1 MKIKLLTLIAALAVC
16 VGLFAACSKPTAA
29 ITAYAGDYSASVVLL
44 SIEEETEETTEPDE
58 DDDEDEEPAAPAA
71 TLTVGAGW
79 NNFTKHME
87 NNWYWYVLGGV
98 GFLVLVTLG
107 KTVFGKK

>member
-29 ITAYAGDYSASVVLL
+29 ITAYAGDYSAGVVLL
-44 SIEEETEETTEPDE
+44 SATETEDE
-58 DDDEDEEPAAPAA
+58 EADADAEDEEEPAAPAA
-71 TLTVGAGW
+71 TPAVGAGW
-79 NNFTKHME
+79 SNFTKHME

-98 GFLVLVTLG
+98 CFLVLVTLG